1 MKVVYERIK
10 VIKKL
15 IKTYR
20 KTGLSERLKQFIA
33 EFTKNIFT
41 IAAMAE
47 KKSHLN
53 LLNTY

>member
-1 MKVVYERIK
+1 MKAVYERIK

-47 KKSHLN
+47 KKIAS
-53 LLNTY
+53 

>member
-1 MKVVYERIK
+1 MKAVYERIK

-20 KTGLSERLKQFIA
+20 KTGLSEQLKQFIA
-33 EFTKNIFT
+33 EFTKHIFT